1 MISFEKKFMHHLK
14 SNNFLLFSYLY
25 FLFEFMQIQHIQK
38 HMFVDERADAVG
50 IVCGRRTERNGN
62 KKYLSAC
69 DNSEEILLSAN

>member
-1 MISFEKKFMHHLK
+1 
-14 SNNFLLFSYLY
+14 
-25 FLFEFMQIQHIQK
+25 MQIQHIQK